1 MKERV
6 KKIGLK
12 ILPIKLKTGL
22 LVELKGK
29 FKGPTIAIRT
39 DIDALPIIEQT
50 KLTFKSKNK
59 GCMHACGHD
68 MHMATVLGVAA
79 ILNELKDNI
88 HGKVRFIFQ
97 PAEEMPPGGAR
108 PMIASGALKDVST
121 ILGLHVDP
129 HLATG
134 KIGLRDG
141 VAMASVTDFDLIIH
155 GQCGH
160 AARPHRAVD
169 AIVTAAE
176 VIESIQKIVSRNIDP
191 IQPVAITF
199 GKVAGGTARNIIS
212 DKVIL
217 TGTARA
223 LSPKAAKVLPRLI
236 KNTAESICKARGATV
251 EMKMIADYPVLSN
264 HPKTNRIFAGNFELL
279 FGKGKIVETEQTLGG
294 EDFACYL
301 NKTKGAMFRLGV
313 MNKKIKADKS
323 WHSPLF
329 IADEKAIY
337 YGTSLLVASA
347 IDYLQD
353 SRE

>member
-22 LVELKGK
+22 LFELKGK